1 MVQNHEL
8 WQTRPPLD
16 ELRAHRTPLGGRGIE
31 APEAAQ
37 HRSARSALRLQDD
50 SRLGTG
56 RSAGDCSD
64 SLR

>member
-1 MVQNHEL
+1 
-8 WQTRPPLD
+8 
-16 ELRAHRTPLGGRGIE
+16 LRAHRTPLGGRGIE